1 MITQNSNDILKFDD
15 LAISVFEWAK
25 EKNLIVKGNEF
36 NQIHKVKEEIDEIVE
51 AIQIGRASC
60 RERVYACV

>member
-25 EKNLIVKGNEF
+25 EKNLIKF
-36 NQIHKVKEEIDEIVE
+36 IK
-51 AIQIGRASC
+51 
-60 RERVYACV
+60 